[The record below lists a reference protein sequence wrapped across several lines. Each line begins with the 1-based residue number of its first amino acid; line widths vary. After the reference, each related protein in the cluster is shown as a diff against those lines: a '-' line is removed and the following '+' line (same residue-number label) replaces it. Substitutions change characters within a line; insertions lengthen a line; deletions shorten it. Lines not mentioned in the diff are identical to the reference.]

1 MKTVLVVAGILVAC
15 VVAGPVQAQSQQG
28 SYLGGL
34 ELAAGLMPKRLAP
47 ASSFA
52 TSPVAWCDYA
62 VDTDRCRGRAEPDH
76 AWCMS
81 HAADRYALCRRT
93 MDYIGWHL

>member
-1 MKTVLVVAGILVAC
+1 MKNVLGIAGVLLSCIC
-15 VVAGPVQAQSQQG
+15 AGPVLAQSQQG
-28 SYLGGL
+28 GSLGL
-34 ELAAGLMPKRLAP
+34 ELAASLMPKRLAP

-52 TSPVAWCDYA
+52 TSPAAWCDYS

-76 AWCMS
+76 KWCMA
-81 HAADRYALCRRT
+81 HAPDHYATCRQT